1 MQAPRNRRT
10 RLLSATAA
18 PILVAA
24 LGVLAGPA
32 AADDDDQPIAAE
44 EMQRIRKTLEA
55 KGYRDIHDIE
65 RDDGRYEVDAT
76 DAAGYPVDIELDPK
90 TLDIRHLRRD
100 D

>member
-1 MQAPRNRRT
+1 MQAPRNRRP

-65 RDDGRYEVDAT
+65 RDDGRYEVDA
-76 DAAGYPVDIELDPK
+76 AGYPVDIELDPK